1 MTEIL
6 IRFLED
12 DGAATAI
19 EYSLILGLVV
29 LATVGAFQFLG
40 QSLGNMYLYV
50 SSNVTS
56 SMGGRTSFN

>member
-1 MTEIL
+1 MPESL

-29 LATVGAFQFLG
+29 LAMVGSIQYLG
-40 QSLGNMYLYV
+40 QSLSSMYLYV
-50 SSNVTS
+50 SSSVTS
-56 SMGGRTSFN
+56 SMGG

>member
-29 LATVGAFQFLG
+29 LAIVGAIQLLG

-56 SMGGRTSFN
+56 SIGG

>member
-1 MTEIL
+1 MPEAL
-6 IRFLED
+6 IRFLWD

-29 LATVGAFQFLG
+29 LAIVGSIQFLG
-40 QSLGNMYLYV
+40 QSLSSMYLYV

-56 SMGGRTSFN
+56 SMGGG

>member
-1 MTEIL
+1 MPETL
-6 IRFLED
+6 IRFLQD

-19 EYSLILGLVV
+19 EYSLMLGLVV
-29 LATVGAFQFLG
+29 LAIVGAIQFLG

-56 SMGGRTSFN
+56 SIGG

>member
-1 MTEIL
+1 MPDAL
-6 IRFLED
+6 IRFLRD

-29 LATVGAFQFLG
+29 LATVGGFQFLG

-50 SSNVTS
+50 SSNVTIS
-56 SMGGRTSFN
+56 LGG

>member
-29 LATVGAFQFLG
+29 LSTVGSFQFLG

-56 SMGGRTSFN
+56 SMGG

>member
-1 MTEIL
+1 MIEIL

-29 LATVGAFQFLG
+29 LATVGSFQFLG

-56 SMGGRTSFN
+56 SMGG

>member
-29 LATVGAFQFLG
+29 LAIVGAIQFLG
-40 QSLGNMYLYV
+40 QSLSSMYLYV

-56 SMGGRTSFN
+56 SMGG

>member
-1 MTEIL
+1 MPESL
-6 IRFLED
+6 IRFLQD

-56 SMGGRTSFN
+56 SMGG

>member
-29 LATVGAFQFLG
+29 LATVGSFQFLG

-56 SMGGRTSFN
+56 SMGG

>member
-1 MTEIL
+1 MPDAL
-6 IRFLED
+6 IRFLRD

-50 SSNVTS
+50 SSNVTIS
-56 SMGGRTSFN
+56 LGG

>member
-1 MTEIL
+1 MPKAL
-6 IRFLED
+6 IKFLED

-29 LATVGAFQFLG
+29 LTAVAAFQHLE
-40 QSLGNMYLYV
+40 QSLSSMYFYV

-56 SMGGRTSFN
+56 AIGGG

>member
-19 EYSLILGLVV
+19 DYSLILGLVV
-29 LATVGAFQFLG
+29 LAIVGAIQLLG

-56 SMGGRTSFN
+56 SIGG